1 MMVDDLKSSEVLIY
15 RELYEDYLTKNFTSL

>member
-15 RELYEDYLTKNFTSL
+15 RELYEDLFDEKLYFI